1 MASFAAFGNDLYT
14 GRRQINFVGRRRTWY
29 VVSAVFLV
37 LALVGLLG
45 PGLSLSLEFK
55 GGSEIKIAGISQ
67 MGDYTAR
74 ANKVI
79 TSSTGKTANLDIT
92 KVGNSGLTIDSK
104 DLGNGTAAS
113 TDKVSAALAKEFKV
127 PTSSIT
133 SSFIGPTWGKQ
144 VTTKAIQAL
153 VVFLALVSALLAI
166 YFRTWKMAV
175 SALVALIHDLVLTV
189 GIYALVGIEVSPAT
203 VIGFLTILGYSIYDT
218 VVVFDKVRE
227 NTNEAIESGNR
238 SYSQAANYA
247 VNQTLVRS
255 INTSVVAL
263 LPIAALLV
271 VGFAVLGPGTLL
283 DLALALFVGIAVG
296 TYSSIF
302 IATPLLASL
311 RSREPAMK
319 DLERRAATFQ
329 ASQHAALG
337 AGVGTGSTG
346 AEEQQGENMSGVIE
360 PERAK
365 AAADA
370 RRTKVRKREVHPLAL
385 RDEDDRT

>member
-1 MASFAAFGNDLYT
+1 MASFSQFGNDLYT

-29 VVSAVFLV
+29 AISAVFLV
-37 LALVGLLG
+37 LALVGLFGRGLN
-45 PGLSLSLEFK
+45 LSLQFQ
-55 GGSEIKIAGISQ
+55 GGSELKITGISQ
-67 MGDYTAR
+67 LGDYTAR
-74 ANKVI
+74 ADKVV
-79 TSSTGKTANLDIT
+79 SSATGSSANLSIT
-92 KVGNSGLTIDSK
+92 KVGNNAITIDSK
-104 DLGNGTAAS
+104 KLGNNTAAT

-127 PTSSIT
+127 PASSVT
-133 SSFIGPTWGKQ
+133 SSFIGPSWGAQ

-153 VVFLALVSALLAI
+153 IVFLALVSALLAV
-166 YFRTWKMAV
+166 YFRTWKMAL
-175 SALVALIHDLVLTV
+175 SALVALLHDLVLTV

-227 NTNEAIESGNR
+227 NTNEAVEAGNR
-238 SYSQAANYA
+238 SYTQAANYA

-283 DLALALFVGIAVG
+283 DLALALFIGIAVG

-302 IATPLLASL
+302 IATPMLASL
-311 RSREPAMK
+311 RSREPAMRE
-319 DLERRAATFQ
+319 LERRAAIFQ
-329 ASQHAALG
+329 KSQHSALDE
-337 AGVGTGSTG
+337 SDRNSKKDDH
-346 AEEQQGENMSGVIE
+346 QQGENMSGVIE

-365 AAADA
+365 AAANA
-370 RRTKVRKREVHPLAL
+370 RRTKVRKREVHPLAV
-385 RDEDDRT
+385 RDEDDRG